1 MARQAAR
8 KSPKRRTSNGRSA
21 SQKPEKYRFAQNV
34 DGKETVA
41 EREYRAY
48 SSLDP
53 EEMTKDADVL
63 LDVPI
68 VKIDSLQLKL
78 SQLEAHVALKAQ
90 VFDLVRLNVGVDIQL
105 GKLELDLKGVEA
117 QALVKVRLDHV
128 AAIVDRVMTTVDR
141 NPDLVE
147 SLGQAIEDIGEG
159 AGDALGES
167 GEAVE
172 DVGQGAGGALQDV
185 GQGAGQ
191 AVGQIGEGAGQAVG
205 QLGQGAGQAVG
216 DVGEGAGEA
225 AEGVGENAGGL
236 VGQLGQ
242 TAGGAGQALGGI
254 AGQGGQALG
263 GLTGGGQEGGG
274 QPEGGQQQGGG
285 EEQQQEGGQQEGG
298 EQQEGGGEGQPQGEE
313 AQGGEGL
320 GEGIDPGALS
330 GGQVAKVAAKA
341 VAKEIGA
348 AASDEAKDI
357 GLAATRK
364 VKELGER
371 RRERR
376 ALKHNATPAAAK
388 IADELGIDLDDV
400 EGSGAEGR
408 ITVRD
413 VRESS

>member
-1 MARQAAR
+1 MATRQAAK
-8 KSPKRRTSNGRSA
+8 KSPKRRRTSNGRSA

-41 EREYRAY
+41 EREYRTYA
-48 SSLDP
+48 STDP
-53 EEMTKDADVL
+53 EEMTADADVL
-63 LDVPI
+63 LDVPV
-68 VKIDSLQLKL
+68 VKVDSIHLKL
-78 SQLEAHVALKAQ
+78 ARLEAHVALKAQ
-90 VFDLVRLNVGVDIQL
+90 VFDLVKLNVGVDIQL
-105 GKLELDLKGVEA
+105 GKLELDIKGVEA
-117 QALVKVRLDHV
+117 QALVKVRLDHI

-167 GEAVE
+167 GEAIE

-225 AEGVGENAGGL
+225 AEGLGENAGGL

-242 TAGGAGQALGGI
+242 TAGGAGQALGG
-254 AGQGGQALG
+254 
-263 GLTGGGQEGGG
+263 LTGGGQ
-274 QPEGGQQQGGG
+274 QEGGQQQGGG
-285 EEQQQEGGQQEGG
+285 EEQQQQEGGQPEGG
-298 EQQEGGGEGQPQGEE
+298 EQQGGGEEQQEGE
-313 AQGGEGL
+313 APGGGALGEGL
-320 GEGIDPGALS
+320 DPGALS
-330 GGQVAKVAAKA
+330 GGQVAKVAAKT

>member
-1 MARQAAR
+1 MARQASKK
-8 KSPKRRTSNGRSA
+8 KSPRQRSGNGRSA

-34 DGKETVA
+34 DGDETVA
-41 EREYRAY
+41 EREYRTYA
-48 SSLDP
+48 SSDP
-53 EEMTKDADVL
+53 EEMTADADVL
-63 LDVPI
+63 LDVPV
-68 VKIDSLQLKL
+68 VKVDSIHLKL

-90 VFDLVRLNVGVDIQL
+90 VFDLVKLNVGVDIQL
-105 GKLELDLKGVEA
+105 GKLELDIKGVEA

-147 SLGQAIEDIGEG
+147 SLGQAIEDVGEG

-172 DVGQGAGGALQDV
+172 EV

-191 AVGQIGEGAGQAVG
+191 AVGQIGEGAGEAVG

-216 DVGEGAGEA
+216 DVGEGAGQA
-225 AEGVGENAGGL
+225 AGGL

-242 TAGGAGQALGGI
+242 TAGGAGQALGG
-254 AGQGGQALG
+254 
-263 GLTGGGQEGGG
+263 LTGGGGQAQEGGQED
-274 QPEGGQQQGGG
+274 QPQSEEQQQGGDSG
-285 EEQQQEGGQQEGG
+285 GGSPAEGVEGG
-298 EQQEGGGEGQPQGEE
+298 ELDEVLSG
-313 AQGGEGL
+313 AQ
-320 GEGIDPGALS
+320 DAGAIS

-341 VAKEIGA
+341 VAKEIGS

-376 ALKHNATPAAAK
+376 ARKHNATPAAAK
-388 IADELGIDLDDV
+388 IADELGVDLDEV

-413 VRESS
+413 VRDSS